1 MALAERRR
9 CLALCK
15 EIHLGCNRLLLFSV
29 AAQLLSLIA
38 AAAEKGAA
46 VLVEVWSLVSTSIA
60 LEAACTGFGGGS
72 ADEGRLG
79 QRFFDASDETI
90 SKLPTSTL

>member
-1 MALAERRR
+1 
-9 CLALCK
+9 
-15 EIHLGCNRLLLFSV
+15 LGCNRLLLFSV

-38 AAAEKGAA
+38 AAAEKSAA

-60 LEAACTGFGGGS
+60 LVAACTGFGGGS